1 MLVGTPKEIKDNEF
15 RVGLTPATVAEL
27 THHGHEVIVEKSAGI
42 GSGLTDD
49 EYRIAGAELVDT
61 PQEIFA
67 RAEMVVKVKEPQ
79 DGERKMLRP
88 GQILFT
94 YLHLAP
100 DLVQTR
106 DLVSSGSVCIAYETV
121 TGSSGG
127 LPLLTPMSEVAGR
140 LAPQVGAHALEKEAG
155 GRGVLLGGVPGAPA
169 ADVLIIGGGVSGT
182 NAATIALGMG
192 AQVTILDRSLDVL
205 RRLATQFDGR
215 ARTIF
220 STRAAIADLVTKADL
235 VIGAVLVP
243 GASAPTLIT
252 RTMLKTMKQGSVFV
266 DIAIDQGGCAE
277 TSRPTT
283 HSNPTFVVDGVVH
296 YCVANMPGAVARTST
311 FALNNATLPFTLQ
324 LANMGWRQALK
335 EDIHLRN
342 GLNVCDGKI
351 TCKPVAEAHGL
362 RVYASGGVHRPVSL
376 LPTGPKARTP
386 VHIGRAQ
393 VVQTHPALQASVS

>member
-1 MLVGTPKEIKDNEF
+1 MLIGTPKEIKDNEF

-27 THHGHEVIVEKSAGI
+27 TYRGHRVIIEKSAGV

-49 EYRIAGAELVDT
+49 EYRDARAEIVET
-61 PQEIFA
+61 PEEVFD

-79 DGERKMLRP
+79 AAERRIMRP

-106 DLVSSGSVCIAYETV
+106 ELIASGSVCIAYETV
-121 TGSSGG
+121 TSSSGG

-169 ADVLIIGGGVSGT
+169 ADVLIIGGGVAGT
-182 NAATIALGMG
+182 NAAMIALGMG
-192 AQVTILDRSLDVL
+192 AQVTLLDRSLDVL
-205 RRLATQFDGR
+205 RRLATQFEGR
-215 ARTIF
+215 VRTIF

-243 GASAPTLIT
+243 GASAPKLIT
-252 RTMLKTMKQGSVFV
+252 RAMLQTMKQGSVFV

-277 TSRPTT
+277 SSRPTT

-311 FALNNATLPFTLQ
+311 FALNNATLPFTLHI
-324 LANMGWRQALK
+324 ADKGWRQAMK
-335 EDIHLRN
+335 DDIHLRN
-342 GLNVCDGKI
+342 GLNVVDGKI
-351 TCKPVAEAHGL
+351 TCKPVAEAHRL
-362 RVYASGGVHRPVSL
+362 EL
-376 LPTGPKARTP
+376 TP
-386 VHIGRAQ
+386 AEAII
-393 VVQTHPALQASVS
+393 